1 MSQQIKVVLNYFIE
15 PNDVGHVNYRLRKS
29 LTIDLVRKAVQSL
42 LICYTISESHVY
54 ITLLHTQTRTKGF
67 LIILVSKR
75 LSFWKN
81 LSLKIFCQ
89 TAVGPTYKM
98 MLRLYMLISPFKLFG
113 RDSEISI
120 FLIPNLYML
129 ISPLMPEILFAFFI
143 CIAKIHCMTM
153 TSGAELLI
161 EL

>member
-1 MSQQIKVVLNYFIE
+1 MTWGMWTIAYVSPWPLTLSASCTVI
-15 PNDVGHVNYRLRKS
+15 VNLSYNFWKS
-29 LTIDLVRKAVQSL
+29 CL
-42 LICYTISESHVY
+42 HY
-54 ITLLHTQTRTKGF
+54 IITHTNKTRGF

-89 TAVGPTYKM
+89 TAVGPTYKL
-98 MLRLYMLISPFKLFG
+98 MLRLYMLISQFKLFG

-161 EL
+161 ELWGHGPLQIFLNLVKI

>member
-54 ITLLHTQTRTKGF
+54 ITLLHTQTRTRGF

-81 LSLKIFCQ
+81 LSLKIFLSKSSRAYVQ
-89 TAVGPTYKM
+89 N
-98 MLRLYMLISPFKLFG
+98 
-113 RDSEISI
+113 D
-120 FLIPNLYML
+120 
-129 ISPLMPEILFAFFI
+129 
-143 CIAKIHCMTM
+143 AKIILASFKVC
-153 TSGAELLI
+153 GAPPITIHHLSYLE
-161 EL
+161 ETVKFRYS